1 MYSLTDITIK
11 TGVFT
16 RDSYHSLYGNQL
28 FMYSRTYLYESDAKG
43 NLIPMDQLPALT
55 NSGFSPGM
63 IAVVISEKIQTNLTY
78 KSLIQSTPTTTNF
91 VQATHS
97 ELQTG
102 LETT

>member
-1 MYSLTDITIK
+1 MTLSFFIWKPTFHVLSHI
-11 TGVFT
+11 
-16 RDSYHSLYGNQL
+16 
-28 FMYSRTYLYESDAKG
+28 LYESDAKG

-63 IAVVISEKIQTNLTY
+63 IAVVISEKIQINLTY
-78 KSLIQSTPTTTNF
+78 KSLIQNTPTITNF

>member
-11 TGVFT
+11 TGGIYT

-63 IAVVISEKIQTNLTY
+63 IAVVISEKKYRPI
-78 KSLIQSTPTTTNF
+78 
-91 VQATHS
+91 
-97 ELQTG
+97 
-102 LETT
+102 

>member
-1 MYSLTDITIK
+1 
-11 TGVFT
+11 
-16 RDSYHSLYGNQL
+16 
-28 FMYSRTYLYESDAKG
+28 MYSRTYLYESDAKG

-63 IAVVISEKIQTNLTY
+63 IAVVISEKIQINLTY
-78 KSLIQSTPTTTNF
+78 KSLIQNTPMTTNF
-91 VQATHS
+91 VQASHS